1 MTVVQTSGRLN
12 KAHDFT
18 RRAVGSVVRG
28 QSKETAALWQV
39 NAALRE
45 AEPGNSAPVKQGVT
59 FALALFIGRDV
70 EVVAAFTLP
79 RAGDDTERKQ
89 GCGVGRITQW
99 KP

>member
-1 MTVVQTSGRLN
+1 VES
-12 KAHDFT
+12 A
-18 RRAVGSVVRG
+18 VRG

-45 AEPGNSAPVKQGVT
+45 AELGNSTPAKQGVT
-59 FALALFIGRDV
+59 SAFALFIGRDV
-70 EVVAAFTLP
+70 EVIAAFTLA
-79 RAGDDTERKQ
+79 RAGDDSERKQ